1 MCVCVCLYV
10 YIYVCVWTYP
20 YVDQSLV
27 NGIPIIPKTLLLPS
41 VLSGVTTTSSL
52 VIKKRKKSV
61 KRYLSIDL
69 QAIQICF
76 NNDYTLIS

>member
-1 MCVCVCLYV
+1 MCVCLYV
-10 YIYVCVWTYP
+10 CIYICVCV
-20 YVDQSLV
+20 D
-27 NGIPIIPKTLLLPS
+27 IPICGSIISQRDPNHPENSPS
-41 VLSGVTTTSSL
+41 SKCAVRCNHHFKFGD
-52 VIKKRKKSV
+52 KKSKKSV